1 MILHHRRREAVNAY
15 LMIAP
20 WLFGFFVWT
29 LGPMIASLMLSFMDW
44 PLLRGPEWVGL
55 ENIQHMLTDELFYI
69 ALANTAYYTFLGVPV
84 RVLAALLVAL
94 AMNIKVR
101 GITVWRT
108 VYYLPSITPAV
119 ASSIIWLWMFN
130 PDFGLLNTLLRYVG
144 ITKRIGWI
152 FDPALSKPSFILM
165 SLWGVGAQM
174 IILLAGIQGI
184 PEQLYEAARIDGS
197 NRWAEF
203 IHITLPMLTPSIF
216 FVTIMQFIN
225 SFQVFASSY
234 IMTNGGPANSTL
246 FYVLYLYRN
255 GFEFFKM
262 GYASAMAWVLFIVIL
277 LLTLFQFKLSRHWVF
292 YEGELRN

>member
-1 MILHHRRREAVNAY
+1 
-15 LMIAP
+15 
-20 WLFGFFVWT
+20 
-29 LGPMIASLMLSFMDW
+29 
-44 PLLRGPEWVGL
+44 
-55 ENIQHMLTDELFYI
+55 
-69 ALANTAYYTFLGVPV
+69 
-84 RVLAALLVAL
+84 
-94 AMNIKVR
+94 
-101 GITVWRT
+101 
-108 VYYLPSITPAV
+108 
-119 ASSIIWLWMFN
+119 
-130 PDFGLLNTLLRYVG
+130 
-144 ITKRIGWI
+144 
-152 FDPALSKPSFILM
+152 
-165 SLWGVGAQM
+165 M